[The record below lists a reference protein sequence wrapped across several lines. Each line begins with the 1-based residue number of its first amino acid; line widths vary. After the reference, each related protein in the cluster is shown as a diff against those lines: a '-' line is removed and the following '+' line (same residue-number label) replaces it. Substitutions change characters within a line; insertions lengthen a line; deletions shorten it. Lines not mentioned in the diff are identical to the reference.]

1 MAMNQREQ
9 LIEALDLAGR
19 SIGAAA
25 LRFHSRVSELLDI
38 SVTEEKALDLLQ
50 RYGPMTARELARRSG
65 LAPASVT
72 ALIDRLER
80 KGFARRIANPADGR
94 SILIEFD
101 ASMVTRFA
109 PFFTEF
115 VGKLHELYER
125 YSDEELALI
134 AEFMNEAAARQIES
148 AANLSSESER

>member
-1 MAMNQREQ
+1 MNQREQ

>member
-1 MAMNQREQ
+1 MNQREQ
-9 LIEALDLAGR
+9 LIEAMDLAGR

-25 LRFHSRVSELLDI
+25 VLFHTRVSELLDI

-72 ALIDRLER
+72 ALVDRLER

-101 ASMVTRFA
+101 PSTVAQFA
-109 PFFTEF
+109 PFFAEF
-115 VGKLHELYER
+115 VDKLHELYQR

-134 AEFMNEAAARQIES
+134 AEFMNEAATRQIES
-148 AANLSSESER
+148 ATNLATPAKPER